1 MIIKKVIE
9 VVSKKM
15 LLLLKKIS
23 DILTRFSYS
32 FFSVV
37 LGTFDRDNLS

>member
-23 DILTRFSYS
+23 DILTRFSYI